1 MNPIRK
7 HAYICAK
14 CHEGASVSFASYV
27 VHTPNPAL
35 ADTRTTFPVLFYV
48 FWAMAAIAIGTF
60 VIFLPHTALWGIREL
75 FVKKEKAD
83 GGSGEEE

>member
-1 MNPIRK
+1 
-7 HAYICAK
+7 
-14 CHEGASVSFASYV
+14 
-27 VHTPNPAL
+27 
-35 ADTRTTFPVLFYV
+35 
-48 FWAMAAIAIGTF
+48 MAAIAIGTF